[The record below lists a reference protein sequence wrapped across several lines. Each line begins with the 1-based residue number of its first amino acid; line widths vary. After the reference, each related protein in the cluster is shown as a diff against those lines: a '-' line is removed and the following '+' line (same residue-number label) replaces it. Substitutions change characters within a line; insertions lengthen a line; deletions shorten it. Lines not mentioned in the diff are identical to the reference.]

1 MKIRIISTDVDLISQ
16 GQVLHCDLMICR
28 PAPAAAAAAAL
39 YLVFGRCFR
48 LPVGCWMKLFAQS
61 LAGPSVGQGKRGG
74 CWGTRTKDTVVD
86 KIWECC
92 HVKMV
97 GIGLAFARKIAPA
110 FAVVSSKRRRRCRCL
125 TRLDFDICFS
135 SLWLLFLSLSFSV
148 DQGFPYKFHTL
159 FLPPRY
165 LFIVCSFLFVQ
176 FLRFAV
182 ITLLCCFVFAFF
194 CCFVW
199 CLY

>member
-1 MKIRIISTDVDLISQ
+1 MSACTSLPFAQLLPGASPCRGRSANDRQT
-16 GQVLHCDLMICR
+16 MICR
-28 PAPAAAAAAAL
+28 PAAAAAAAAAL

-97 GIGLAFARKIAPA
+97 GIGLAVARKIAPA

-135 SLWLLFLSLSFSV
+135 SL
-148 DQGFPYKFHTL
+148 
-159 FLPPRY
+159 
-165 LFIVCSFLFVQ
+165 
-176 FLRFAV
+176 
-182 ITLLCCFVFAFF
+182 
-194 CCFVW
+194 
-199 CLY
+199 